1 MTGSPARLKLGSA
14 VDERLDEQKIET
26 LQSWADGLLRDERS
40 ELRAAAKAILLLI
53 EEIEHLHVDLW
64 HARDEESEESAIVPD
79 EPEVVEVPAPS
90 LRESLARRLRAARLH
105 SNDKSCEP
113 ASPPDLTSAT
123 LTRSLRP

>member
-1 MTGSPARLKLGSA
+1 

-26 LQSWADGLLRDERS
+26 LKSWAEGLLRDERS

-79 EPEVVEVPAPS
+79 LADVPDDEVPAPT
-90 LRESLARRLRAARLH
+90 LREALARRLRAARVRL
-105 SNDKSCEP
+105 P
-113 ASPPDLTSAT
+113 
-123 LTRSLRP
+123 

>member
-1 MTGSPARLKLGSA
+1 VTAPAGALKLGSA

-26 LQSWADGLLRDERS
+26 LQSWAEGLLRDERS

-79 EPEVVEVPAPS
+79 VPEEVPAS
-90 LRESLARRLRAARLH
+90 TLREALARRLRTARW
-105 SNDKSCEP
+105 S
-113 ASPPDLTSAT
+113 
-123 LTRSLRP
+123 